1 MAESEFAAR
10 LRALGESRD
19 QGVITEEEFALAK
32 QQLLQAKSAPPVRSA
47 ATSYRNLEVLGYAFI
62 AAAVAVIVVISFSSQ
77 EFFDFVSVTQISN
90 ILALAAAASCA
101 VTGGR
106 ILQRKCVGD
115 EVYLALPL
123 MLAALVFPFLSF
135 LGEIGVSTLNDIG
148 ALVQVLATLTV
159 LVLLGM
165 NWNQFGWTP
174 NVKVTPELIVGAVGS
189 VFLIIFVF
197 VDAWTYQGRGY
208 TYDIAIGS
216 FWSDESIWTMLIAL
230 FLVVAF
236 AIPTLV
242 ATSLDKWK
250 IAFACAG
257 ATLAAILR
265 WLYFFKGAIDGDF
278 ETTGKVAIFVIGV
291 IATAALGVMQFVN
304 LKKNEGAT
312 A

>member
-1 MAESEFAAR
+1 
-10 LRALGESRD
+10 
-19 QGVITEEEFALAK
+19 
-32 QQLLQAKSAPPVRSA
+32 
-47 ATSYRNLEVLGYAFI
+47 
-62 AAAVAVIVVISFSSQ
+62 
-77 EFFDFVSVTQISN
+77 
-90 ILALAAAASCA
+90 
-101 VTGGR
+101 
-106 ILQRKCVGD
+106 
-115 EVYLALPL
+115 
-123 MLAALVFPFLSF
+123 